1 MEVYI
6 LDDFLRRTAV
16 VDLYESLIWT
26 DRYADKGDFE
36 LVVPSL
42 SQHRRL
48 LVPGKQL
55 ALTDSDRVMTI
66 ETSDIKTDSEG
77 RTLLTATGVSLEQ
90 MLEDRIATD
99 GVSWM
104 TESGKWVVPGT
115 PGNVCREIFKLIC
128 IDGALNIGDIIP
140 FIQQGAYYPAGSI
153 PETAQEF
160 AFEIPIGTLY
170 KAVQD
175 ICKMYDLGFR
185 LVRAGDTSK
194 LHFEIYTGDDRT
206 TQQSVRTPVIFSPDL
221 DNLQNV
227 SEMMSIAGTKNMAY
241 VFSKTS
247 SLIVYGNDA
256 GPDTAGFDRR
266 VLHVDA
272 SDIDETDPAILD
284 ALMYQKG
291 AEALAAHR
299 PLTAFDGEINQ
310 YSKYKYMRDYRLGD
324 LVEMRN
330 SDGATNHMRVTEQ
343 IFVSDAQGDRSY
355 PTLTFNRLITPGSWD
370 SWGNETWD
378 GGDPDDVWDE

>member
-6 LDDFLRRTAV
+6 LDDFLRRKAV

-26 DRYADKGDFE
+26 DRYASKGDFE

-42 SQHRRL
+42 TQHRRL
-48 LVPGKQL
+48 LVPGTQL
-55 ALTDSDRVMTI
+55 ALTDSDRVMTV
-66 ETSDIKTDSEG
+66 ETADIKTDQEG
-77 RTLLTATGVSLEQ
+77 RTLLTATGVSLEN
-90 MLEDRIATD
+90 MLEDRVATD
-99 GVSWM
+99 GVSHL
-104 TESGKWVVPGT
+104 TEGGKWVINGT
-115 PGNVCREIFKLIC
+115 AGDVARQIFDLIC
-128 IDGALNIGDIIP
+128 RQGLLHPGDIIP
-140 FIQQGAYYPAGSI
+140 FIQSGNFYPAGSI
-153 PETAQEF
+153 PESSQMF
-160 AFEIPIGTLY
+160 AFEIPIGTVY
-170 KAVQD
+170 KAVKD
-175 ICKMYDLGFR
+175 ICDMYDLGFR
-185 LVRAGDTSK
+185 LVRDGDNSK

-206 TQQSVRTPVIFSPDL
+206 TQQSVKTPVIFSPEM

-227 SEMMSIAGTKNMAY
+227 SEMTSLSGSKNMAY

-247 SLIVYGNDA
+247 TLIVYGPDA
-256 GPDTAGFDRR
+256 GQDTSGFDRR

-272 SDIDETDPAILD
+272 SDIDETDPVIIE

-291 AEALAAHR
+291 QEALAGHR
-299 PLTAFDGEINQ
+299 PLSAFDGELNQ
-310 YSKYKYMRDYRLGD
+310 YSKYRYMRDYRLGD

-355 PTLTFNRLITPGSWD
+355 PTLTFNRLILPGTWD

-378 GGDPDDVWDE
+378 GGGEETWDEA

>member
-16 VDLYESLIWT
+16 IDLYESLIWT

-42 SQHRRL
+42 NQHRRL
-48 LVPGKQL
+48 LVPGTQL

-66 ETSDIKTDSEG
+66 ETADIKTDQEG

-90 MLEDRIATD
+90 LLEDRIATD

-104 TESGKWVVPGT
+104 TEGGKWVVPGT

-128 IDGALNIGDIIP
+128 IDGMLNIGDIIP

-160 AFEIPIGTLY
+160 AFEIPMGTLY
-170 KAVQD
+170 KAVKD
-175 ICKMYDLGFR
+175 ICDMYDLGFR
-185 LVRAGDTSK
+185 LVRDGDKSK
-194 LHFEIYTGDDRT
+194 LHFEIYTGDNRT

-227 SEMMSIAGTKNMAY
+227 SEMQTIANTKNMAY
-241 VFSKTS
+241 VFGKTT

-256 GPDTAGFDRR
+256 TSETAGFDRR
-266 VLHVDA
+266 ILHVDA
-272 SDIDETDPAILD
+272 SDIAETDPVILD

-291 AEALAAHR
+291 AEALAGHR
-299 PLTAFDGEINQ
+299 PLSAFDGEINQ

-324 LVEMRN
+324 LIEMRN

-343 IFVSDAQGDRSY
+343 IFVSDSQGDRSY
-355 PTLTFNRLITPGSWD
+355 PTLTFNRLIMPGTWD
-370 SWGNETWD
+370 SWGNESWD
-378 GGDPDDVWDE
+378 GGGEETWDE

>member
-42 SQHRRL
+42 NQHRRL
-48 LVPGKQL
+48 LVPGTQL

-66 ETSDIKTDSEG
+66 ETADIKTDQEG

-104 TESGKWVVPGT
+104 TEGGKWVVPGT
-115 PGNVCREIFKLIC
+115 PGDVCREIFKLIC
-128 IDGALNIGDIIP
+128 IDGMLNIGDIIP
-140 FIQQGAYYPAGSI
+140 FIQAGAYYPAGSI

-160 AFEIPIGTLY
+160 SFEIPMGTLY
-170 KAVQD
+170 KAVKD
-175 ICKMYDLGFR
+175 ICDMYDLGFR
-185 LVRAGDTSK
+185 LVRDGDKSK

-227 SEMMSIAGTKNMAY
+227 SEMQTIAGTKNMAY

-256 GPDTAGFDRR
+256 TSETAGFDRR

-272 SDIDETDPAILD
+272 SDIEETDPVILD
-284 ALMYQKG
+284 ALMYQRG
-291 AEALAAHR
+291 AEALAGHR
-299 PLTAFDGEINQ
+299 PLSAFDGEINQ
-310 YSKYKYMRDYRLGD
+310 YSKYRYMRDYRLGD
-324 LVEMRN
+324 LIEMRN

-343 IFVSDAQGDRSY
+343 IFVSDSQGDRSY

-378 GGDPDDVWDE
+378 EGGEETWDE

>member
-16 VDLYESLIWT
+16 IDLYESLIWT

-42 SQHRRL
+42 NQHRRL
-48 LVPGKQL
+48 LVPGTQL

-66 ETSDIKTDSEG
+66 ETADIKTDQEG

-104 TESGKWVVPGT
+104 TPGGKWVVTGT
-115 PGNVCREIFKLIC
+115 PGNVCRDIFKQIC
-128 IDGALNIGDIIP
+128 IDGILNIGDIIP

-153 PETAQEF
+153 PETAQQF
-160 AFEIPIGTLY
+160 AFEIPLGTLY

-227 SEMMSIAGTKNMAY
+227 SEMQSISGSKNMAY
-241 VFSKTS
+241 VFGKTT

-256 GPDTAGFDRR
+256 TQDTTGFDRR
-266 VLHVDA
+266 ILHVDA
-272 SDIDETDPAILD
+272 TDIEETDPVLLD
-284 ALMYQKG
+284 ALLNQRG
-291 AEALAAHR
+291 VEALAGHR
-299 PLTAFDGEINQ
+299 PLSAFDGEINQ
-310 YSKYKYMRDYRLGD
+310 HSKYKYMRDYRLGD
-324 LVEMRN
+324 LIEMRN

-343 IFVSDAQGDRSY
+343 IFVSDVQGDRSY

-378 GGDPDDVWDE
+378 AGGDETWDE